1 MGIPRKD
8 TKANSHFLVQALK
21 AFGEGLMSIP
31 RALKE
36 VPNLP
41 KSKLLKLTGFFF
53 GGSLAVYYIMG
64 PYQKIRYMR
73 YVSMVSKN
81 WLFDSNH
88 CFCRHYSKGEE
99 LLKIY
104 GEQPVTSIGPGNE
117 KPFSQS
123 YGLDYREVI
132 DSSKSSSTGTEESD

>member
-8 TKANSHFLVQALK
+8 TKANSHYLVQALK

-41 KSKLLKLTGFFF
+41 KPKLFKLTGFFF
-53 GGSLAVYYIMG
+53 GGSLAV
-64 PYQKIRYMR
+64 RYMK

-81 WLFDSNH
+81 WWFDSYH
-88 CFCRHYSKGEE
+88 CFCRHY
-99 LLKIY
+99 
-104 GEQPVTSIGPGNE
+104 
-117 KPFSQS
+117 S

-132 DSSKSSSTGTEESD
+132 DSSKSSCPETEESD

>member
-1 MGIPRKD
+1 MTIYKILQIHIIMGIPRKD
-8 TKANSHFLVQALK
+8 TKANSHYLVQAIK

-81 WLFDSNH
+81 WWFDSNH
-88 CFCRHYSKGEE
+88 CFAD
-99 LLKIY
+99 I
-104 GEQPVTSIGPGNE
+104 IA
-117 KPFSQS
+117 
-123 YGLDYREVI
+123 RERSCLRFMVNNQ
-132 DSSKSSSTGTEESD
+132 

>member
-8 TKANSHFLVQALK
+8 TKANSHYLVQALK
-21 AFGEGLMSIP
+21 AFGEGLMPIP
-31 RALKE
+31 QALKE

-41 KSKLLKLTGFFF
+41 KPKLFKLTGFFF
-53 GGSLAVYYIMG
+53 GGSLAV
-64 PYQKIRYMR
+64 RYMK

-81 WLFDSNH
+81 WWFDSNH

-104 GEQPVTSIGPGNE
+104 GEQPVTRTR
-117 KPFSQS
+117 Q
-123 YGLDYREVI
+123 
-132 DSSKSSSTGTEESD
+132 